1 MNTEREV
8 HVKEFQTAM
17 FVGCFNE
24 CFGNASFG
32 TANLNANEAKCLKN
46 CYINYAKRLE
56 TAGQAMGFDC
66 KLAHRFE

>member
-1 MNTEREV
+1 MNTEKEV

-24 CFGNASFG
+24 CFNAFG
-32 TANLNANEAKCLKN
+32 TPTLNANEAKCLKS
-46 CYINYAKRLE
+46 CYVSSAKRLE
-56 TAGQAMGFDC
+56 SAGQAMGFDC